1 MKALRIVLAYGEVGQ
16 NPSPDQQDTLNQ
28 VESIESVL
36 RSSGHEVHLLALTLN
51 LGLVDS
57 FLRRV
62 NPDLVFNLVE
72 SINGLA
78 TFVPTVTAFF
88 EDFGLP
94 HTGCSSSA
102 LRLSGNKLLS
112 RKVLQNACVAQAPI
126 FGETPL
132 PTKSTPLWIVKSVDE
147 HASFGID
154 QTSVV
159 ESSKVAQKISS
170 ISASLGGKWFAEQYL
185 PGREFNV
192 SILETLEGPQVL
204 PVAEIEFEGFVGNEI
219 RLVDYAAKWN
229 TDSEAFLRTP
239 RRFPQKCFNSQLFE
253 QLEELSLRCWNLFSL
268 NGAARVDFR
277 LDEGGQ
283 PRVLKLMPTRV

>member
-1 MKALRIVLAYGEVGQ
+1 MKALRIVLAYGEVGL

-28 VESIESVL
+28 VDSIQSVL

-57 FLRRV
+57 FLKRI

-94 HTGCSSSA
+94 HNCCSSSA
-102 LRLSGNKLLS
+102 LRLSSNKLTS
-112 RKVLQNACVAQAPI
+112 RKVLQNACVPQAPI

-132 PTKSTPLWIVKSVDE
+132 LTKSTPLWIVKSVDE

-159 ESSKVAQKISS
+159 DRSKVAQKDILYKCL
-170 ISASLGGKWFAEQYL
+170 I
-185 PGREFNV
+185 GR
-192 SILETLEGPQVL
+192 
-204 PVAEIEFEGFVGNEI
+204 
-219 RLVDYAAKWN
+219 
-229 TDSEAFLRTP
+229 
-239 RRFPQKCFNSQLFE
+239 
-253 QLEELSLRCWNLFSL
+253 
-268 NGAARVDFR
+268 
-277 LDEGGQ
+277 
-283 PRVLKLMPTRV
+283 